1 MLVSELSLTALLPS
15 SLLQASAHGSLNT
28 QKQMKIND
36 CCCICV
42 LILWKTRPKHQ
53 KCLGARLVQQ
63 CLRLNLRAEMQT
75 DIM

>member
-15 SLLQASAHGSLNT
+15 SLLKASAHGSLNT

-42 LILWKTRPKHQ
+42 LIL
-53 KCLGARLVQQ
+53 CRLYLENTSKAPEVFGSAFSPTMPQVKP
-63 CLRLNLRAEMQT
+63 ES
-75 DIM
+75 